1 MYVWKEE
8 SVLFVFWALFN
19 GFESGLPK
27 DTKDQGKVVNI
38 KFAQNNKLVLSGL
51 HCCEAVNFVS
61 KIICCIWFF
70 AVLFHIHLEF
80 LWYSGHLIY
89 QRSHQD
95 IYCVDCFLDCSF
107 NHPTTG
113 NQALKVTVRMLLE
126 SLQHDSEEI
135 FRFLSIVVLHNFFT
149 DKIKRIILT
158 ERTWERGK
166 PRN

>member
-1 MYVWKEE
+1 MLKIINLYC
-8 SVLFVFWALFN
+8 L
-19 GFESGLPK
+19 
-27 DTKDQGKVVNI
+27 DYTVV
-38 KFAQNNKLVLSGL
+38 KPQ
-51 HCCEAVNFVS
+51 NFVS

-70 AVLFHIHLEF
+70 AVLFYIHLES

-89 QRSHQD
+89 QRRHQD
-95 IYCVDCFLDCSF
+95 IYFVDCFLDYSL

-113 NQALKVTVRMLLE
+113 NQALEVTVRLLLE
-126 SLQHDSEEI
+126 PLQHDSEELFI
-135 FRFLSIVVLHNFFT
+135 LLSIVVLHNFFT

>member
-1 MYVWKEE
+1 MLKIINLYC
-8 SVLFVFWALFN
+8 L
-19 GFESGLPK
+19 
-27 DTKDQGKVVNI
+27 DYTVV
-38 KFAQNNKLVLSGL
+38 KPQ
-51 HCCEAVNFVS
+51 NFVS

-70 AVLFHIHLEF
+70 AVLFYIHLEF

-95 IYCVDCFLDCSF
+95 IYFVDCFLDYSL

-113 NQALKVTVRMLLE
+113 NQALEVTVRMLLE
-126 SLQHDSEEI
+126 SLQHDSEELFI
-135 FRFLSIVVLHNFFT
+135 LLSIVVLHNFFT